1 MASLKYVLNYAL
13 NTCKK
18 KQKIEMDFVKQVVL
32 LRNGQTQIGNC
43 LFLNYQIVIHI
54 SLLYKMVTL
63 DHEDCQHTVI
73 NFIALF
79 NKK

>member
-13 NTCKK
+13 NTYKK

-43 LFLNYQIVIHI
+43 LFLNYQIVIYD
-54 SLLYKMVTL
+54 SLLYKMVT
-63 DHEDCQHTVI
+63 HTTSKRI
-73 NFIALF
+73 II
-79 NKK
+79 